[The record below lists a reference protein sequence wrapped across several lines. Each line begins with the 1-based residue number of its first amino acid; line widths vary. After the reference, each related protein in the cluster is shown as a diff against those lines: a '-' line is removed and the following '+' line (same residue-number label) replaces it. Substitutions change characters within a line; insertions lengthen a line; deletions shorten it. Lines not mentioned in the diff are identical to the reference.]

1 MIKTHNTAAEEATP
15 PSFQS
20 AIKERERERER
31 ERRLGRRGEHH
42 HVIIICGATDVVVK
56 EGTEE

>member
-31 ERRLGRRGEHH
+31 RLGRRREHH

-56 EGTEE
+56 EGTKE